1 MALNP
6 SDARVGID
14 FEAYSDECIIGL
26 EFLRNSSYIKH
37 ALAVDNSGQTS
48 WPSVID
54 IGPIID
60 LQSLVTFLKRSE
72 KLRRKS

>member
-1 MALNP
+1 M
-6 SDARVGID
+6 D
-14 FEAYSDECIIGL
+14 FESIRDEYSVAL
-26 EFLRNSSYIKH
+26 EFLRNPSYSKPV
-37 ALAVDNSGQTS
+37 LTVDNWGETS

-54 IGPIID
+54 IGPIVD